1 MQLFNTNMRHKRF
14 FWSLFKL
21 FCGSCSCIGVQ
32 VQHSEIQS
40 TSPEPEKFDP
50 RRFEGN
56 EPAPYTYVPFGECAG
71 KDRVCANGNIG
82 VHAQLSEEVQV
93 SNCYS

>member
-1 MQLFNTNMRHKRF
+1 MGHAVVLDCKFNTQKSRV
-14 FWSLFKL
+14 LP
-21 FCGSCSCIGVQ
+21 
-32 VQHSEIQS
+32 
-40 TSPEPEKFDP
+40 PEPEKFDP
-50 RRFEGN
+50 RRLEGN